1 MSKSSPKYIK
11 NAGLKDILR
20 GISDLETP
28 VLESFYKEISD
39 LIARRKTKVL
49 SKKESELF
57 LIINKSPFNSKQ
69 RNRYTLLYGKLQEEE
84 ISQEE
89 KEELSLLIKLQE
101 KQGIVRLKAL
111 IELAGLRQVSLD
123 ELMKDLG
130 IPNITPNVASQTN
143 A

>member
-1 MSKSSPKYIK
+1 MSKSSSKYIK
-11 NAGLKDILR
+11 KAGLKDILR
-20 GISDLETP
+20 GMSDLETP

-57 LIINKSPFNSKQ
+57 LIINKSPFNIEQ
-69 RNRYTLLYGKLQEEE
+69 RNRYAFLYGRLQEE
-84 ISQEE
+84 IILQEE

-101 KQGIVRLKAL
+101 RQGIVRLKAL

-123 ELMKDLG
+123 KLMKDLG
-130 IPNITPNVASQTN
+130 IPNITPDVAPQTN